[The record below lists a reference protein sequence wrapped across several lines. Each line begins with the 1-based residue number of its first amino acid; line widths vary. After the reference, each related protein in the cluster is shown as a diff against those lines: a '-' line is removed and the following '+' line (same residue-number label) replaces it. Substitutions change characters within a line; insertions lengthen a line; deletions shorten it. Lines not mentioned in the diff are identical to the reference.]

1 MVKYMGRYK
10 EIERNLITKY
20 RKDIWSKFVKGISEY
35 KMIKENDKIAVC
47 ISGGKDS
54 FLMAKCFQELQKH
67 GKVKFELEFIVM
79 NPGYAEKNIKKI
91 KYILTDIHKHQHEG
105 QNKGKEVTVWHFF

>member
-35 KMIKENDKIAVC
+35 KMIKEIYLPDGRVYSVPA
-47 ISGGKDS
+47 
-54 FLMAKCFQELQKH
+54 E
-67 GKVKFELEFIVM
+67 FEI
-79 NPGYAEKNIKKI
+79 
-91 KYILTDIHKHQHEG
+91 Q
-105 QNKGKEVTVWHFF
+105 